1 MPAPVA
7 SYVLAVISAVC
18 NATFFCPNRLES
30 VKAANLHPIIYN
42 WYTTIGVFVFS
53 WIVALFNPM
62 IGLPVFVFTKAGFV
76 AGSTFTF
83 ALLFSCLALPLLGLG
98 MAMGIWCGAATLVS
112 FAWGTVGPPLIARP
126 MADVPLSIAG
136 IGAITLGILGIIYCT
151 ELGTALFAKLYGGEW
166 AKINTTAESSSG
178 PEGSLGSRALGVI
191 YALLVGC
198 FGGSMLAPLAFVPPE
213 FSGIKGIGFVPSFGT
228 GSVITGTLIVIIFW
242 IYKGEAPKWEV
253 ERTLWAGLVSG
264 NVWNFGNLC
273 QVIAQSYYGLPYAIA
288 YPIFQASLVASGLL
302 GIYVFNEIRGNAAIC
317 FFFLSAIIVVV
328 GAGLLAVYGPQ
339 QG

>member
-1 MPAPVA
+1 MQ
-7 SYVLAVISAVC
+7 
-18 NATFFCPNRLES
+18 
-30 VKAANLHPIIYN
+30 
-42 WYTTIGVFVFS
+42 
-53 WIVALFNPM
+53 
-62 IGLPVFVFTKAGFV
+62 
-76 AGSTFTF
+76 
-83 ALLFSCLALPLLGLG
+83 
-98 MAMGIWCGAATLVS
+98 
-112 FAWGTVGPPLIARP
+112 
-126 MADVPLSIAG
+126 
-136 IGAITLGILGIIYCT
+136 
-151 ELGTALFAKLYGGEW
+151 
-166 AKINTTAESSSG
+166 
-178 PEGSLGSRALGVI
+178 
-191 YALLVGC
+191 
-198 FGGSMLAPLAFVPPE
+198 VPPARYCISE
-213 FSGIKGIGFVPSFGT
+213 KNFYCR
-228 GSVITGTLIVIIFW
+228 FW